1 RRRERAVHRTARASG
16 GARRD
21 GGALGGAGAVSALG
35 ARNKEPGGACAGGWG
50 LKRSRTTEG
59 PAWDGGAFGR
69 LGEGADQMVASASAG
84 QLILI
89 WTPLGVEAISTSSAR
104 PAMTARPSSAA
115 PSPAKPC
122 SNFSASEA
130 PERPPAPSSAG
141 TVSLTV
147 TSKRRS
153 APRSSRRTGSS
164 GQCLRC
170 ASTARE
176 HASPTASLT
185 SSSRCSATPLRR
197 ATAVTISRAV
207 RTWTGSALKDS
218 STVDISAAGRLLGAL
233 PLLLGLLDRVVDTE
247 DLGQPRDP
255 EDLEDALLRAHQFQ
269 GAVVGAHALEPAD
282 EDAETRGVEE
292 LHLLHVHQQV
302 ELALVDQVDELLAK
316 LRRRVDVDLALHRDD
331 GEAIVGGVVVH
342 LQVHRS
348 STRRAALSDL
358 DVRGARGRVRP
369 SRLRRDSTTLRR
381 RARTLSP
388 TRAKVRAIPS
398 DLLIQ

>member
-59 PAWDGGAFGR
+59 PARDGGAFGR

-153 APRSSRRTGSS
+153 APRSSRRTGPS

-170 ASTARE
+170 ASTARAPLPHRE
-176 HASPTASLT
+176 PDLVQQVLGDAAAAGDGGHDQPGGPDVDGQRAEGQVNGRHLSRGPPTWRPSASPGPPR
-185 SSSRCSATPLRR
+185 SSRGYRRPWSAP
-197 ATAVTISRAV
+197 
-207 RTWTGSALKDS
+207 
-218 STVDISAAGRLLGAL
+218 
-233 PLLLGLLDRVVDTE
+233 
-247 DLGQPRDP
+247 
-255 EDLEDALLRAHQFQ
+255 
-269 GAVVGAHALEPAD
+269 
-282 EDAETRGVEE
+282 
-292 LHLLHVHQQV
+292 
-302 ELALVDQVDELLAK
+302 
-316 LRRRVDVDLALHRDD
+316 
-331 GEAIVGGVVVH
+331 
-342 LQVHRS
+342 
-348 STRRAALSDL
+348 
-358 DVRGARGRVRP
+358 
-369 SRLRRDSTTLRR
+369 
-381 RARTLSP
+381 
-388 TRAKVRAIPS
+388 
-398 DLLIQ
+398 